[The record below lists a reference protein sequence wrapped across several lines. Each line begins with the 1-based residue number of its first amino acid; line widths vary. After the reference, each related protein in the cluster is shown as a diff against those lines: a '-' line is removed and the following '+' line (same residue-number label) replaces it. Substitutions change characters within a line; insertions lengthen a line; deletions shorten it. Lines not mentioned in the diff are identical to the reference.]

1 MGRSAGVGW
10 SADGPAGTHRRTVP
24 VPLVGMALAL
34 IAAASAIAALSASPT
49 LPSAGATTA
58 TTASPLLLTAGELH
72 TCAVFDATL
81 KCWGANSSGQLG
93 QGDQAP
99 RGDDPD
105 EMGDDLPPVD
115 LGAGHV
121 VTSIDAGGNHTCAI
135 LDDAAL
141 KCWGD
146 NDNGQL
152 GIGTGDGRDWGVDP
166 TDMGDGLPAVDLGTG
181 RHAVAVSAGVN
192 HTCAI
197 LDDGS
202 LKCWGDNEQ
211 GQLGLGDRR
220 DRDHPRDMGDRLPT
234 VDLGT
239 ARTATAVAAGTHH
252 TCVILDD
259 GAVKC
264 WGDGWR
270 GQLGLGDD
278 IDRGDQPGEMGDA
291 LPTVDLGT
299 GRTAAALSTGSFAGQ
314 NCAILDDATVR
325 CWGYNA
331 FGELGL
337 GDHDNRGDGPGDMGD
352 DLPPVEL
359 GTGRTAVAVASATR
373 GEHSCAVLDDGT
385 VKCWGDNDSGQLGQ
399 GDRDTRGDEPA
410 EMGDHLPAVLVG
422 AGRTVAA
429 VSAGTDHTCVALD
442 DDSVRC
448 WGHNASGQLGLGDTA
463 ARGGQPGEMGD
474 ALPTV
479 DLGAPAGHQ
488 PDLTVRV
495 PGGPLVGDDVHT
507 NDATRQTVRV
517 DRHPGGQATVYV
529 RVQNDGSVADRFVV
543 GGSSTQGDKL
553 RVRYFVGR
561 SDVRITGAITNRTF
575 TTPRLEP
582 GARFTIAMQIDLTSS
597 APRGL
602 VTDLVLRAQPRAA
615 PAKDAVR
622 IRVRVT

>member
-1 MGRSAGVGW
+1 MVQA
-10 SADGPAGTHRRTVP
+10 
-24 VPLVGMALAL
+24 ALAGGAVAL
-34 IAAASAIAALSASPT
+34 VSVFSASPALPQAAAST
-49 LPSAGATTA
+49 DTA
-58 TTASPLLLTAGELH
+58 TTAAPPLLTAGELH

-81 KCWGANSSGQLG
+81 KCWGANTSGQLG
-93 QGDQAP
+93 QGDQEP
-99 RGDDPD
+99 RGDGPG

-121 VTSIDAGGNHTCAI
+121 VTAIDAGGNHTCAI
-135 LDDAAL
+135 LDDTTL

-152 GIGTGDGRDWGVDP
+152 GIGTGDGHDWGDDP
-166 TDMGDGLPAVDLGTG
+166 SEMGDGLPAVDLGTG

-202 LKCWGDNEQ
+202 LRCWGDNEQ

-220 DRDHPRDMGDRLPT
+220 DRDDPRNDMGDHLPA

-239 ARTATAVAAGTHH
+239 ARTARVVAAGTYH
-252 TCVILDD
+252 TCAILDD

-270 GQLGLGDD
+270 GELGLGDD

-299 GRTAAALSTGSFAGQ
+299 GRSAVALTTGSFAGQ
-314 NCAILDDATVR
+314 NCALLDDATVK

-337 GDHDNRGDGPGDMGD
+337 GDHLNRGDGPGDMGD
-352 DLPPVEL
+352 DLPPVAL
-359 GTGRTAVAVASATR
+359 GSGRTALAVASGTR

-385 VKCWGDNDSGQLGQ
+385 VKCWGENDGGQLGQ
-399 GDRDTRGDEPA
+399 GDRDTRGDGPG
-410 EMGDHLPAVLVG
+410 EMGDHLPPVQLG
-422 AGRTVAA
+422 AGRTVMAA
-429 VSAGTDHTCVALD
+429 SGGSGHTCVVLD
-442 DDSVRC
+442 DHSVRC
-448 WGHNASGQLGLGDTA
+448 WGANTSGQLGLGDTI
-463 ARGGQPGEMGD
+463 ARGAHPGDMGD

-479 DLGAPAGHQ
+479 DLGAPAVRR
-488 PDLTVRV
+488 PDLTVRL

-507 NDATRQTVRV
+507 NDATVQTVRV
-517 DRHPGGQATVYV
+517 GRHPGGQATVYV

-543 GGSSTQGDKL
+543 GGSSTQGHKL
-553 RVRYFVGR
+553 RVRYFEGR
-561 SDVRITGAITNRTF
+561 SDVRITRAVTDRTYV
-575 TTPRLEP
+575 TPPLEP
-582 GARFTIAMQIDLTSS
+582 GATTTIAVRIDLTVA

-602 VTDLVLRAQPRAA
+602 VTDLVLRAQPSGAA
-615 PAKDAVR
+615 ARDAIR
-622 IRVRVT
+622 IRVRVL